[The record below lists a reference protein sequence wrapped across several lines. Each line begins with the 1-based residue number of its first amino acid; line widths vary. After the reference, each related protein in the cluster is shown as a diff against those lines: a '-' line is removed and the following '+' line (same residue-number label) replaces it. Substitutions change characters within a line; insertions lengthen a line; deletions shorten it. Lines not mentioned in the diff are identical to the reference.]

1 MVSSWI
7 WFSARVAKVVGEVS
21 PEVRLLELLL
31 EEGRS
36 GSFMSSESNSLE
48 PLMGSSFDLDL
59 SLEVLE
65 AFDLSFKR
73 ER

>member
-1 MVSSWI
+1 MSSCASVST
-7 WFSARVAKVVGEVS
+7 RVAKAVGDVSLEVTM
-21 PEVRLLELLL
+21 LELFL

-36 GSFMSSESNSLE
+36 GSFMSSESNSLD
-48 PLMGSSFDLDL
+48 PLMGSSLGLGL

-65 AFDLSFKR
+65 ALDLSFKR

>member
-1 MVSSWI
+1 MSSWASV
-7 WFSARVAKVVGEVS
+7 SARVAKGVGDVS
-21 PEVRLLELLL
+21 LDVTVLELLL
-31 EEGRS
+31 EEGKS

-48 PLMGSSFDLDL
+48 PLMGSSLDLDL

-65 AFDLSFKR
+65 ALDLSFKR